1 MLTDKIEKCETV
13 VLVTL
18 NDLYN
23 VLNDKAISRE
33 TRKMI
38 QDSADSM
45 KKAHF
50 ELTYARANLQR
61 ESKEIEDGLALTYDE
76 FERKAL

>member
-1 MLTDKIEKCETV
+1 MLTDKIQQCETSV
-13 VLVTL
+13 FNTL

-33 TRKMI
+33 TRQMLS
-38 QDSADSM
+38 DSADSM
-45 KKAHF
+45 RRAHF

-61 ESKEIEDGLALTYDE
+61 EHKEFEDALSLTYDE
-76 FERKAL
+76 FEARAR